1 MTPRRRVHPFLRIHL
16 PLALLAACLMAADPA
31 EKDKDKGGDAEKDK
45 AALKGKW
52 EPTASES
59 GGNKDDE
66 GDYKQFRVTFDGD
79 KFTILKGGEAH
90 MKGTFKLDASQTPRR
105 IDMVIEECPS
115 EDMKG
120 KALAGIYELK
130 GDELK
135 WCFVPPDGG
144 DRPTSFATQAGTNQI
159 LATLKREK

>member
-1 MTPRRRVHPFLRIHL
+1 MTPRRRFLHTV
-16 PLALLAACLMAADPA
+16 PLALLAAFFLAADPA
-31 EKDKDKGGDAEKDK
+31 EKDKEKGNDADKDK

-52 EPTASES
+52 EPTSSES

-66 GDYKQFRVTFDGD
+66 SEYKQFRVTFEGD

-90 MKGTFKLDASQTPRR
+90 MKGTFKLDASQAPRR

-115 EDMKG
+115 DDMKG
-120 KALAGIYELK
+120 KSLAGIYELK
-130 GDELK
+130 DDELK
-135 WCFVPPDGG
+135 WCFVPPDSGE
-144 DRPTSFATQAGTNQI
+144 RPTSFASQAGTSQI